1 MRFRLFLLLLLI
13 GFGIGAYFWWQTEA
27 SLRATVVQP
36 TRGPAVDAIYAT
48 GTVEP
53 IRWAKVAS
61 TETGR
66 IDRYP
71 ASEGQKVHA
80 GEVLVCLDDTE
91 ASANLNELQARVAFL
106 KTDLK
111 RYEALA
117 KRSTV
122 SQQVYD
128 RAKSE
133 LQQAQAAAM
142 AAQQRLT
149 ELTIVAPLDGVVLR
163 KDGEVGEV
171 VQAGEVLLWVG
182 QDRPYW
188 VTAEVDEEDVPR
200 VEPGQRA
207 LMTSDAF
214 PGQVLEGKVA
224 RITPMGDPI
233 NKNYRI
239 RILLSANSPL
249 MIGMTTEV
257 NIIARETENALLIP
271 ESALVDGAVWVVED
285 GIARR
290 QKVRAGVYGEDKV
303 EILEGLGDGN
313 SVIAE
318 PPPGLIDGQAVTIKG
333 NRP

>member
-1 MRFRLFLLLLLI
+1 MRYRLFLLLLLI

-27 SLRATVVQP
+27 PPRVVVVQP

-66 IDRYP
+66 IDKYP
-71 ASEGQKVHA
+71 ASEGQTVRA

-91 ASANLNELQARVAFL
+91 ARANLNELQARVAFL

-122 SQQVYD
+122 SQQAYD
-128 RAKSE
+128 RAKSV

-163 KDGEVGEV
+163 KDGEVGDV
-171 VQAGEVLLWVG
+171 VRAGEVLLWVG

-233 NKNYRI
+233 NKNYRV
-239 RILLSANSPL
+239 RILLPEDSPL
-249 MIGMTTEV
+249 MVGMTTEV
-257 NIIARETENALLIP
+257 NIIARAEEEALLIP
-271 ESALVDGAVWVVED
+271 ESAIVDGAVWVVED
-285 GIARR
+285 GLAHRR
-290 QKVRAGVYGEDKV
+290 TIRIGVYGDDRV
-303 EILEGLGDGN
+303 EILEGLTQRN
-313 SVIAE
+313 AVIAE
-318 PPPGLIDGQAVTIKG
+318 PPPDLADGQAVTVT
-333 NRP
+333 NEQP